1 VFSLLWDCRLLY
13 LFIFVKCDEWDIF
26 LGFSSQHLYLHFF
39 NNGPLVDISLYFVT
53 AFCTKPWF
61 FVLTP
66 QSCVLN
72 GKATHINFIVF
83 GLTQPEMEP
92 VLYHTLSEHTAKVQ
106 YSYSQEI
113 WRVTSIL
120 SKKKSLELFT
130 HKIISVIGAN
140 IWKCIYCPL
149 RKRQRFQLNK

>member
-1 VFSLLWDCRLLY
+1 LSINHKRITEYVLHWNCFGYFCTSVHFLYFVNVVFFVFSLLWDCRLLY

-26 LGFSSQHLYLHFF
+26 LGFSSQYLYLHFF

-66 QSCVLN
+66 QNCVLN

-92 VLYHTLSEHTAKVQ
+92 VYTTL
-106 YSYSQEI
+106 
-113 WRVTSIL
+113 
-120 SKKKSLELFT
+120 
-130 HKIISVIGAN
+130 
-140 IWKCIYCPL
+140 
-149 RKRQRFQLNK
+149 